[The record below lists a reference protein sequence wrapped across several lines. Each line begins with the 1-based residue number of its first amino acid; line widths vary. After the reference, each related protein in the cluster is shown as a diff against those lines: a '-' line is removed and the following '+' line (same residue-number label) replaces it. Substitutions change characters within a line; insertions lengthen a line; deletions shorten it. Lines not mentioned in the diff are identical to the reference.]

1 MFLPA
6 RAVRGSRV
14 SCILS
19 RKTYLSGMKHGIA
32 IGTLCLLAACSS
44 SDVSDTLGFSRSAP
58 DEFVVVSRPPLSMPP
73 DFNLVPPEPGKQGP
87 RHSSEAMAKEAL
99 FGTSAPVSSF
109 GGSGEFTLE
118 GLSSSAPDT
127 AVMPVLSVDT
137 GSAATSHFLSQ
148 MGADEA
154 DPEIRAKLGEDLKHA
169 PEVDPDADSLYEQLM
184 GADKREPVID
194 PKGEAERLRANKD
207 AGKKPNEGKVVTE
220 EDKEKSVF
228 DAIW

>member
-1 MFLPA
+1 MLG
-6 RAVRGSRV
+6 V
-14 SCILS
+14 
-19 RKTYLSGMKHGIA
+19 
-32 IGTLCLLAACSS
+32 LAACSS
-44 SDVSDTLGFSRSAP
+44 GDISDTLGFSRSAP

-99 FGTSAPVSSF
+99 FGSGTTASSF
-109 GGSGEFTLE
+109 GDSSEFSLE
-118 GLSSSAPDT
+118 GLSPSAPET

-148 MGADEA
+148 VGADAA
-154 DPEIRAKLGEDLKHA
+154 DPEIRSKLGDDAMHA
-169 PEVDPDADSLYEQLM
+169 PEADPDAGSLYEQIV
-184 GADKREPVID
+184 GADKREPVVD

-207 AGKKPNEGKVVTE
+207 AGKKPNDGEVVTE
-220 EDKEKSVF
+220 DTKEKSVF